1 MTLFAELKR
10 RNVFRVGIAYIVLAW
25 LLLQAGDTLAPA
37 LHLPDWVN
45 SALAFFVILGFPLA
59 IFFAWAFEMSPDGLK
74 LEKNVERELNVGHVR
89 EGSVRKSGKKIRITA
104 QLIETEP
111 DAHLWSEPAGR
122 ADGGYGRWL
131 GLSTRS
137 GPLRARRNW

>member
-1 MTLFAELKR
+1 
-10 RNVFRVGIAYIVLAW
+10 

-45 SALAFFVILGFPLA
+45 SALAFFLILGFPLA

-122 ADGGYGRWL
+122 ADGG
-131 GLSTRS
+131 
-137 GPLRARRNW
+137 

>member
-45 SALAFFVILGFPLA
+45 TVLAFFLILGFPLA
-59 IFFAWAFEMSPDGLK
+59 IFFAWAYELTPEGLK
-74 LEKNVERELNVGHVR
+74 REQNVDR
-89 EGSVRKSGKKIRITA
+89 SKSITA
-104 QLIETEP
+104 TTARKLDLAVIAMMVIAIVYLVVDNYVLTGKTIEVAAV
-111 DAHLWSEPAGR
+111 D
-122 ADGGYGRWL
+122 
-131 GLSTRS
+131 RS
-137 GPLRARRNW
+137 IAVL